1 MDGRSALSE
10 RRPAEEESERPPK
23 GRGAHTVRVYYR
35 KRDRSAPPAA
45 GRPGSG
51 TGVHSRESSVHTS
64 LDYFNVSMS
73 VNQSGVPTYTNT
85 LDLRAQFGFA
95 LSVQTLPGGANATLV
110 GNVTT
115 LNLTAAVIDSAI
127 GPMPGISIKA
137 LAKTLGPIV
146 QKLIN
151 ALLGK
156 GIPISP
162 KGGLLSNGTVF
173 TEDGFITLAADFA
186 KLL

>member
-1 MDGRSALSE
+1 MRWSHSSLLWAGACGAHAFSEDGLAWALS
-10 RRPAEEESERPPK
+10 
-23 GRGAHTVRVYYR
+23 
-35 KRDRSAPPAA
+35 
-45 GRPGSG
+45 
-51 TGVHSRESSVHTS
+51 
-64 LDYFNVSMS
+64 
-73 VNQSGVPTYTNT
+73 
-85 LDLRAQFGFA
+85 
-95 LSVQTLPGGANATLV
+95 GGANATLV

-115 LNLTAAVIDSAI
+115 LNLTASVIDSAI

-156 GIPISP
+156 GIPLSP

>member
-1 MDGRSALSE
+1 
-10 RRPAEEESERPPK
+10 
-23 GRGAHTVRVYYR
+23 
-35 KRDRSAPPAA
+35 
-45 GRPGSG
+45 
-51 TGVHSRESSVHTS
+51 
-64 LDYFNVSMS
+64 MS
-73 VNQSGVPTYTNT
+73 VNDSGVPTYTNT

-115 LNLTAAVIDSAI
+115 LNLTASVIDSAI